1 MKRLPAPKSHATLAV
16 DRTVRLRPAG
26 PAPIPSAAHAFLR
39 AMDLRPAVERTA
51 RASGAEIRACPA
63 FAPHD
68 RIVAHAP
75 DIFGS
80 LGRPGREAFFE
91 MD

>member
-1 MKRLPAPKSHATLAV
+1 
-16 DRTVRLRPAG
+16 
-26 PAPIPSAAHAFLR
+26 
-39 AMDLRPAVERTA
+39 MDLRPAVERTA